1 MSQSRLKRACH
12 TRLHS
17 THLRVTT
24 RNTVRSCCFS
34 TLLSSFFLTIQT
46 SILNRIKTSRI
57 QSTPQSPIPINKQT
71 NKHTTHNTA
80 TMGAVASCFNSVVH
94 AITSCFM
101 AIVNGIVTVIK
112 AIINV
117 SNSQSDR
124 STSSKIKTL
133 TQHHRASSPSSPS
146 SPTASPAARPA
157 AGERQPAQSKRDHF
171 SPTMRLSLAP
181 SRLPSP
187 PIYFAPTTMTR
198 MSTTATRKCR
208 NKQQQHHLRSLLG
221 R

>member
-1 MSQSRLKRACH
+1 VSHAPAFHPPSCNYQKYRSFLLFFYPSLFLLPHHPDIHPQSHQDKSNPIH
-12 TRLHS
+12 
-17 THLRVTT
+17 
-24 RNTVRSCCFS
+24 
-34 TLLSSFFLTIQT
+34 T
-46 SILNRIKTSRI
+46 SITNPHQQT
-57 QSTPQSPIPINKQT
+57 NKQT
-71 NKHTTHNTA
+71 HNPQHR
-80 TMGAVASCFNSVVH
+80 N
-94 AITSCFM
+94 
-101 AIVNGIVTVIK
+101 NGRRRILL
-112 AIINV
+112 
-117 SNSQSDR
+117 QLRGPRDHQLLHGHR
-124 STSSKIKTL
+124 ERHRHRHQGYHQRKIKTL